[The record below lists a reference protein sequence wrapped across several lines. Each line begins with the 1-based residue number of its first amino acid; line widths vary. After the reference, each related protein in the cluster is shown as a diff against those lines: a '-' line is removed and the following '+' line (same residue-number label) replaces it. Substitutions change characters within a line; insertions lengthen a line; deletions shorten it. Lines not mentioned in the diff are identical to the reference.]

1 MLIVGVD
8 EAGRGPLAGPVV
20 AAAVIFKPSDIPLG
34 LNDSKKLS
42 EKKREVLYDEIISR
56 AAYFSIT
63 EISSVE
69 IDRINILQASL
80 LAMKKSVLSI
90 YKKTPIDLILIDGN
104 QTLGKDLV
112 LSQKAIIKGDTLIQE
127 IMAASILAKVHRDRL
142 MKKFEDEY
150 PGYGFV
156 KHKGY
161 GTKLHLEA
169 LKRLGPCA
177 IHRLTFRGVVQSE
190 QSARQ

>member
-190 QSARQ
+190 QSAR

>member
-1 MLIVGVD
+1 M
-8 EAGRGPLAGPVV
+8 
-20 AAAVIFKPSDIPLG
+20 
-34 LNDSKKLS
+34 
-42 EKKREVLYDEIISR
+42 
-56 AAYFSIT
+56 
-63 EISSVE
+63 
-69 IDRINILQASL
+69 
-80 LAMKKSVLSI
+80 
-90 YKKTPIDLILIDGN
+90 ILIDGN

-112 LSQKAIIKGDTLIQE
+112 LSQKAIIKGDTLIKE

-190 QSARQ
+190 HSARQ

>member
-8 EAGRGPLAGPVV
+8 EAGRGPLAGPVI
-20 AAAVIFKPSDIPLG
+20 AAAVIFKPNDIPLG

-42 EKKREVLYDEIISR
+42 EKKREILYYEIVNR
-56 AAYFSIT
+56 AAYFSIA
-63 EISSVE
+63 EITSVQ
-69 IDRINILQASL
+69 IDQINILRASR
-80 LAMKKSVLSI
+80 LAMKTCVLSI
-90 YKKTPIDLILIDGN
+90 VKKTPIDLVLIDGN
-104 QTLGKDLV
+104 QTLGSDLM

-161 GTKLHLEA
+161 GTQMHLEA
-169 LKRLGPCA
+169 LKRLGPCP
-177 IHRLTFRGVVQSE
+177 IHRLTFRGVVQGE
-190 QSARQ
+190 QSAR

>member
-20 AAAVIFKPSDIPLG
+20 AAAVIFKPNDIPLG

-90 YKKTPIDLILIDGN
+90 YKKTPIDMILIDGN

-190 QSARQ
+190 QSAR

>member
-20 AAAVIFKPSDIPLG
+20 AAAVIFKPNDIPLG

-90 YKKTPIDLILIDGN
+90 YKKTPIDMILIDGN

-112 LSQKAIIKGDTLIQE
+112 LSQKAIIKGDTLIKE